1 MATGVLMPKVGITVE
16 SCVITKWHKQ
26 EGDAVKAGDILF
38 EYETDKASV
47 EEEAKVD
54 GTLIKIFAGE
64 GADVPCL
71 TNVAV
76 IGNPGEDYK
85 EFEPAGEEEEEA
97 PAEEVK
103 AEEKKEEAPAAEVA
117 PAAVPV
123 KRAEGEMIKISPRA
137 RTLADK
143 LGVDPALVAGTG
155 PYGRIV
161 SEDIEVAAKSGKV
174 FTKAAL
180 GVDGAQDATGTG
192 IGGRVTLGDIGSAPA
207 AAAAQAAPEAAY
219 EDVPLTN
226 IRKVIAKSMTAS
238 LSGMAQLTLNSSFD
252 ASALLK
258 YRKTLKEKGEAL
270 GVNGITISDIIIYAV
285 SRTVKNYKALNAHLL
300 DGKTMRYFS
309 GVHVG
314 IACDTEKGLLVPTV
328 FNADKMSLL
337 EISKVSKAIIADTK
351 AGKASPDVLQGASF
365 TVSNLGT
372 AGIESFTPVI
382 NPPQT
387 GILGLCATTERVRT
401 VNGQIT
407 TYPAMGLSLTFD
419 HRALDGAPA
428 AEFLKELCKNLE
440 NIDLLLAK

>member
-1 MATGVLMPKVGITVE
+1 MATAVLMPKVGITVE

-38 EYETDKASV
+38 SYETDKASV

-76 IGNPGEDYK
+76 IGNPGED
-85 EFEPAGEEEEEA
+85 FAQFAPASDEEEA
-97 PAEEVK
+97 EEEV
-103 AEEKKEEAPAAEVA
+103 KEEAPKEEAA
-117 PAAVPV
+117 PAAAAEAPAAPV
-123 KRAEGEMIKISPRA
+123 VRAEGEMIKISPRA
-137 RTLADK
+137 RALAAK

-161 SEDIEVAAKSGKV
+161 SSDVEAAAASGKV

-180 GVDGAQDATGTG
+180 GADGAAEAVGTG
-192 IGGRVTLGDIGSAPA
+192 IGGRVTLADLQKAPA
-207 AAAAQAAPEAAY
+207 AAATAEAATEAEF

-226 IRKVIAKSMTAS
+226 VRKVIAKSMTTS
-238 LSGMAQLTLNSSFD
+238 LSTMAQLTLNSSFD

-258 YRKTLKEKGEAL
+258 YRKLLKEKGEAL

-285 SRTVKNYKALNAHLL
+285 SRTVKNYKALNAHFLG
-300 DGKTMRYFS
+300 DKMRYFS
-309 GVHVG
+309 GAHIG
-314 IACDTEKGLLVPTV
+314 IACDTERGLLVPTL

-337 EISKVSKAIIADTK
+337 EISKTSKEIIADTK
-351 AGKASPDVLQGASF
+351 AGKVSPDLLQGASF
-365 TVSNLGT
+365 TISNLGT
-372 AGIESFTPVI
+372 AGIESFTPVV

>member
-16 SCVITKWHKQ
+16 SCVITKWYKK
-26 EGDAVKAGDILF
+26 EGDAVSAGDVLF
-38 EYETDKASV
+38 AYETDKASV

-76 IGNPGEDYK
+76 IGNPGEDYSQ
-85 EFEPAGEEEEEA
+85 FAPATEEEEE
-97 PAEEVK
+97 EK
-103 AEEKKEEAPAAEVA
+103 AEEPAAEVVKTEA
-117 PAAVPV
+117 KAEETPAAAPV
-123 KRAEGEMIKISPRA
+123 KRAEGEILKISPRA
-137 RTLADK
+137 RTLAAK
-143 LGVDPALVAGTG
+143 LGVDPNLVAGTG

-161 SEDIEVAAKSGKV
+161 SSDIEAAAKDGKV

-180 GVDGAQDATGTG
+180 GAEGAANVSGTG
-192 IGGRVTLGDIGSAPA
+192 IGGRVTLSDLANAPA
-207 AAAAQAAPEAAY
+207 AAEAAPVAEY
-219 EDVPLTN
+219 EDVPLSN
-226 IRKVIAKSMTAS
+226 VRKIIARSMTTS
-238 LSGMAQLTLNSSFD
+238 LSTMAQLTNNTSFD

-258 YRKTLKEKGEAL
+258 YRKLLKEKGEAL

-285 SRTVKNYKALNAHLL
+285 SRTLKNHRSLNAHLL
-300 DGKTMRYFS
+300 DDKMRYFN
-309 GVHVG
+309 GVHIG
-314 IACDTEKGLLVPTV
+314 IACDTERGLLVPTL

-337 EISKVSKAIIADTK
+337 EISKKSKEIIADTK
-351 AGKASPDVLQGASF
+351 AGKVSPDLLQGASF

-372 AGIESFTPVI
+372 MGIESFTPVI

-387 GILGLCATTERVRT
+387 GILGLCATVERVRT

-407 TYPAMGLSLTFD
+407 TYPAMGLSLTYD
-419 HRALDGAPA
+419 HRAVDGAPA
-428 AEFLKELCKNLE
+428 SLFLKELCTNLE

>member
-1 MATGVLMPKVGITVE
+1 MAIAVLMPKVGITVE
-16 SCVITKWHKQ
+16 SCVITKWHKN
-26 EGDAVKAGDILF
+26 EGDAVKAGDVLF
-38 EYETDKASV
+38 SYETDKASV

-64 GADVPCL
+64 GDDVPCL

-76 IGNPGEDYK
+76 IGNPGEDYS
-85 EFEPAGEEEEEA
+85 EFAPASEEEEEEEA
-97 PAEEVK
+97 PAQEET
-103 AEEKKEEAPAAEVA
+103 APAAPVA
-117 PAAVPV
+117 AAPVAEVPV
-123 KRAEGEMIKISPRA
+123 REAGEKIKISPRA
-137 RTLADK
+137 KTLAAK

-161 SEDIEVAAKSGKV
+161 SEDIEAAAASGKV

-180 GVDGAQDATGTG
+180 GVEGALDATGTG
-192 IGGRVTLGDIGSAPA
+192 IGGRVTLADIGTKAPA
-207 AAAAQAAPEAAY
+207 AAPAQVEAEY
-219 EDVPLTN
+219 EDVPLSN
-226 IRKVIAKSMTAS
+226 VRKVIARSMTTS
-238 LSGMAQLTLNSSFD
+238 LSTMAQLTFNTTFD
-252 ASALLK
+252 ATALLK

-270 GVNGITISDIIIYAV
+270 GVNGITISDIIIYTVA
-285 SRTVKNYKALNAHLL
+285 RTVKNHKALNAHFL
-300 DGKTMRYFS
+300 DDKMRFFS
-309 GVHVG
+309 GAHIG
-314 IACDTEKGLLVPTV
+314 IACDTERGLLVPTL

-337 EISKVSKAIIADTK
+337 EISQKSKEIIADTK
-351 AGKASPDVLQGASF
+351 AGKVSPDLLTGASF

-372 AGIESFTPVI
+372 SGVESFTPVV

-387 GILGLCATTERVRT
+387 GILGLCTTTERVRT

-428 AEFLKELCKNLE
+428 AEFLKELCRNLE

>member
-1 MATGVLMPKVGITVE
+1 MATAVLMPKVGITVE

-26 EGDAVKAGDILF
+26 EGDAVKAGDVLF
-38 EYETDKASV
+38 SYETDKASV
-47 EEEAKVD
+47 DEEAKVD

-64 GADVPCL
+64 GDDVPCL

-76 IGNPGEDYK
+76 IGNPGED
-85 EFEPAGEEEEEA
+85 FAQFAPASDEEEEA
-97 PAEEVK
+97 PAEEPAK
-103 AEEKKEEAPAAEVA
+103 EEKKEEAPAEVVV
-117 PAAVPV
+117 AAPV

-137 RTLADK
+137 RTLAEK
-143 LGVDPALVAGTG
+143 LGVDPALVGGTG

-161 SEDIEVAAKSGKV
+161 SEDIENAAKSGKV

-192 IGGRVTLGDIGSAPA
+192 IGGRVTLGDIGAGTA
-207 AAAAQAAPEAAY
+207 VQAQAAPEAAY

-238 LSGMAQLTLNSSFD
+238 LSGMAQLTLNASFD
-252 ASALLK
+252 ASKLLK
-258 YRKTLKEKGEAL
+258 YRKTLKENGEAL
-270 GVNGITISDIIIYAV
+270 GVSGITISDIIIYAV

-314 IACDTEKGLLVPTV
+314 IACDTERGLLVPTV
-328 FNADKMSLL
+328 FNADKLSLL

-372 AGIESFTPVI
+372 SGIESFTPVI

>member
-1 MATGVLMPKVGITVE
+1 MATAVLMPKVGITVE
-16 SCVITKWHKQ
+16 SCVITKWHKK
-26 EGDAVKAGDILF
+26 EGDAVKAGEILF

-54 GTLIKIFAGE
+54 GTLIKIFAGD
-64 GADVPCL
+64 GDDVPCL

-76 IGNPGEDYK
+76 IGNPGEDYSQ
-85 EFEPAGEEEEEA
+85 FAPAQEEEEEEPA
-97 PAEEVK
+97 PAEETAAPV
-103 AEEKKEEAPAAEVA
+103 KEEAPAPVEVA
-117 PAAVPV
+117 APV
-123 KRAEGEMIKISPRA
+123 VRAEGEILKVSPRA
-137 RTLADK
+137 RTLAAK
-143 LGVDPALVAGTG
+143 LGVDPSLVAGTG

-161 SEDIEVAAKSGKV
+161 SGDIDAAAKSGKV

-180 GVDGAQDATGTG
+180 GVEGAQNAIGTG
-192 IGGRVTLGDIGSAPA
+192 IGGRVTLGDIASAPA
-207 AAAAQAAPEAAY
+207 AAGEVKVEAEY
-219 EDVPLTN
+219 EDVPLSN
-226 IRKVIAKSMTAS
+226 IRKVIARSMTSS
-238 LSGMAQLTLNSSFD
+238 LSTMAQLTLNSSFD
-252 ASALLK
+252 ATALLK

-285 SRTVKNYKALNAHLL
+285 SRTLKNHKSLNAHYL
-300 DGKTMRYFS
+300 DDKMRYFT
-309 GVHVG
+309 HANVG
-314 IACDTEKGLLVPTV
+314 IACDTEKGLLVPTL
-328 FNADKMSLL
+328 FNADTMSLL
-337 EISKVSKAIIADTK
+337 EISKNSKAIIADTK
-351 AGKASPDVLQGASF
+351 EGKASPDILQGASF

-372 AGIESFTPVI
+372 AGVESFTPVI